1 MGTLIGVVLPVF
13 LVIGFGFAAARFGK
27 ISEGAVDGL
36 MRFAQNFALPCLLF
50 RAISELDLAA
60 GFNLPLLASFY
71 AGALAGFVVGI
82 AGARILFRRPWED
95 AVAIGFLGMFSNSL
109 LLGLPITEQAYGTGA
124 LTGNFAI
131 ISVHSPFCYAVG
143 ITVMEVVRNRGQ
155 SKRLLTLHVLQG
167 MASNALIIG
176 IACGLVVNLSGIP
189 VPTVLSEAVDLMAR
203 AGLPAALFALG
214 GILMRYKPE
223 GDMLTI
229 CFACSLSLLLHPL
242 ITYGLGRSFGLD
254 VDALRSATVT
264 AAMAPG
270 VNTYIFANMYGVA
283 KRVAASS
290 VLIGTALCV
299 LTAWFWLSVLP

>member
-50 RAISELDLAA
+50 RAISDLDLQA

-155 SKRLLTLHVLQG
+155 SKRLLALHVLQG

-176 IACGLVVNLSGIP
+176 IACGLVVNLTGVP

-223 GDMLTI
+223 GDILTI

-254 VDALRSATVT
+254 VDGLRSATVT

-290 VLIGTALCV
+290 VLLGTALCV